1 MAKMQR
7 ILLADDDQAF
17 CDLLKEYLGRQGY
30 EVEAVHDGA
39 AAIKAATEASY
50 DAMVLD
56 VMMPK
61 ADGYRVLKEL
71 RSPGRMPILM
81 LTARGEDVDKIVGLE
96 LGADD
101 YLAKPCNPR
110 ELAARLKAV
119 LRRTQPQPA
128 GSEHIALGDLEL
140 TPAAR
145 AVKLKGQSIE
155 LTGAEFDVLR
165 ALVEDAGR
173 VLSKDEL
180 ARRALRRPLGLF
192 DRSIDMHVS
201 RLRSKL
207 GEGDDGSPRIKTV
220 RNRGYLYVMAP

>member
-1 MAKMQR
+1 MQK
-7 ILLADDDQAF
+7 ILLADDDQSF
-17 CDLLKEYLGRQGY
+17 CGLLTEYLGRQGY
-30 EVEAVHDGA
+30 AVDAVHDGL
-39 AAIKAATEASY
+39 AAIKSASQGDY
-50 DAMVLD
+50 DAMILD
-56 VMMPK
+56 VMMPR
-61 ADGYRVLKEL
+61 ADGFRVLGEL
-71 RSPGRMPILM
+71 HASRRLPILM

-96 LGADD
+96 MGADD

-110 ELAARLKAV
+110 ELAARLKAI
-119 LRRTQPQPA
+119 LRRTQPAPA
-128 GSEHIALGDLEL
+128 GRETIACGDVEL
-140 TPAAR
+140 APAAR
-145 AVKLKGQSIE
+145 AVKLRGQPVD

-207 GEGDDGSPRIKTV
+207 GDNGGGVRIKTV
-220 RNRGYLYVMAP
+220 RNRGYLYVAPQ